1 MLLAEAGVF
10 CRFLLLR
17 LRRGPPALPESGLP
31 LKGGQGGGG
40 AALQTATL
48 TPGADN
54 TGDTISDCHVE
65 PDLGEPEVIVCSL
78 RLDVY
83 LDISVYC

>member
-1 MLLAEAGVF
+1 MVETVDL
-10 CRFLLLR
+10 
-17 LRRGPPALPESGLP
+17 
-31 LKGGQGGGG
+31 GGQGGGG

-48 TPGADN
+48 TPGTDN

-83 LDISVYC
+83 LVTMEANDISVYL